1 MPYQRNAKQ
10 VQSLSKKP
18 GMHRVA
24 TGLYLRVT
32 PTLRSY
38 WMLRYYKGGKST
50 EMSLGYFEEMSLHEA
65 VAKSHTLRMGMK
77 RGSDPLQERRALM
90 VRKQSATFREVARAL
105 IEAKRPGWKCDKHAS
120 QWESTLETYVFP
132 TIGDT
137 DVALVDTSHVLE
149 ILNPIWNTKAETA
162 TRVRQRIEAV
172 LNAAAARK
180 LRSRDNPA
188 AWKGHLDTLL
198 AVIKKKSRVVHHP
211 CLPWDEVPDYMPQL
225 RANGSISAMAL
236 DFCILTSTRTSETIK
251 AKWEEIDFAKA
262 VWVVPG
268 TRMKGGESY
277 RVPLTGPMIRLLKSV
292 PRFEGSDFIFNGAR
306 QGRPLSNMA
315 MLNLLKGT
323 HPNLTVHGFRSSFRD
338 WAGESTNFPSDVVEM
353 CLSHKIK
360 SETQAAYQRGDL
372 FEKRRR
378 VMDAWNNYLASGK
391 RSKVVTI
398 KEAA

>member
-1 MPYQRNAKQ
+1 MPYQLTARK
-10 VQSLSKKP
+10 VQSLTSKP

-38 WMLRYYKGGKST
+38 WMLRYFRNGKAT
-50 EMSLGYFEEMSLHEA
+50 EMSLGYFDALTLHEA
-65 VAKSHTLRMGMK
+65 VAKSHTLRMTVKSGN
-77 RGSDPLQERRALM
+77 DPLKERRALM
-90 VRKQSATFREVARAL
+90 VRKQSATFREVAKAL

-120 QWESTLETYVFP
+120 QWESTLQTYVFP
-132 TIGDT
+132 VIGDM
-137 DVALVDTSHVLE
+137 DVAIVDTAHILE
-149 ILNPIWNTKAETA
+149 ILTPIWTTKAETA

-198 AVIKKKSRVVHHP
+198 AVVKKKSRVVHHP
-211 CLPWDEVPDYMPQL
+211 CMPWDEVPDYMPQL

-236 DFCILTSTRTSETIK
+236 EFCILTSTRTSETIK
-251 AKWEEIDFAKA
+251 ARWEEIDFKKEI
-262 VWVVPG
+262 WTVPG

-277 RVPLTGPMIRLLKSV
+277 RVPLTEPMIRLLKSV
-292 PRFEGSDFIFNGAR
+292 PRFEGSDFIFNGAK
-306 QGRPLSNMA
+306 QGKPLSNMA
-315 MLNLLKGT
+315 MLNLLQGT
-323 HPNLTVHGFRSSFRD
+323 QPDITVHGFRSSFRD

-360 SETQAAYQRGDL
+360 GETQAAYQRGDL
-372 FEKRRR
+372 FVKRRK
-378 VMDAWNNYLASGK
+378 VMAAWNDYLYSGK
-391 RSKVVTI
+391 RSKVVMI